1 MTCRASL
8 LQKLTDQFMKK
19 ANNPIVSLILGIAVL
34 GLPVA
39 ARAAGAAQIEQNA
52 RAAARQLYANNP
64 EARALA
70 REAEA
75 VLIFP
80 DIVKAGFVLGG
91 SFGEGALLEHGHIS
105 GFYSTAAASYGFQA
119 GMEKYGYALFFMDH
133 EALSYL
139 KRSRGWAI
147 GAGPSVTI
155 LNKGFA
161 KQFSTTSLQ
170 KGVYAIFF
178 NQQGLMGGAALQGS
192 KITRIFP

>member
-1 MTCRASL
+1 
-8 LQKLTDQFMKK
+8 MKK
-19 ANNPIVSLILGIAVL
+19 ANNLIVSLILGIAVL

-39 ARAAGAAQIEQNA
+39 VRAAGAAEIEQNV

-80 DIVKAGFVLGG
+80 DIVKAGFVFGG

-119 GMEKYGYALFFMDH
+119 GVEKYGYALFFMDH

-139 KRSRGWAI
+139 KRSRGWSI

-161 KQFSTTSLQ
+161 KQFSTTNLQ

>member
-1 MTCRASL
+1 MSPVNSAAGI
-8 LQKLTDQFMKK
+8 TDQFMKK
-19 ANNPIVSLILGIAVL
+19 ANNLIISLILGIAVL

-39 ARAAGAAQIEQNA
+39 ARAAGPAQIEQNA

-70 REAEA
+70 KEAEA

-80 DIVKAGFVLGG
+80 NIVKAGFVLGG
-91 SFGEGALLEHGHIS
+91 SFGEGALLEQGHVS

-119 GMEKYGYALFFMDH
+119 GVERFGYALFFMDH

-147 GAGPSVTI
+147 GAGPSVTV
-155 LNKGFA
+155 LDKGFT
-161 KQFSTTSLQ
+161 KSFSTTDLQ

-178 NQQGLMGGAALQGS
+178 NQQGLMAGAALQGS